1 MSTLQE
7 RIKEYLGGKDST
19 KAVHHSHKTNSE
31 YARERLEIDL
41 QTTQKSLDKLKRE
54 FADKSS

>member
-7 RIKEYLGGKDST
+7 RIKDYLGGKDSA
-19 KAVHHSHKTNSE
+19 KAASQRQKSDSE

-54 FADKSS
+54 FAEKSK